1 MHSAHHIPNDNDNY
15 VPIAKIIMHT
25 RNILYIHYQSLW
37 ILIMAISIEGM
48 ECELNAYLYAFDAA
62 TAGFGNKSR
71 INEAHS
77 NLKVWVVGISV
88 E

>member
-1 MHSAHHIPNDNDNY
+1 
-15 VPIAKIIMHT
+15 
-25 RNILYIHYQSLW
+25 
-37 ILIMAISIEGM
+37 MAISIESM
-48 ECELNAYLYAFDAA
+48 ECELDAYLYAFDAA

-88 E
+88 EGS